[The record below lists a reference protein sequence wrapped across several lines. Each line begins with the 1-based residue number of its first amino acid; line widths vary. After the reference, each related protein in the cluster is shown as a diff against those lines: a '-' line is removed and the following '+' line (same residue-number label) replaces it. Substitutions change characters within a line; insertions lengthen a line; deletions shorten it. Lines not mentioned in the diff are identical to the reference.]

1 MKNVKQILEGK
12 THQVLSVAPEA
23 TVFEA
28 LQHLAEKNVGALVVL
43 DGEKLVGI
51 FSERDYAR
59 KVVLLGKS
67 SRDTPVRDIMTT
79 RVLCARP
86 EQTVEQCMALMTAKH
101 VRHLPVIDHKKVIG
115 LVSIGD
121 MVKEMISEQQFVI
134 AQLEHYIHQ

>member
-12 THQVLSVAPEA
+12 NHKVLSVAPDA

-28 LQHLAEKNVGALVVL
+28 LQRLADKNVGALVVL
-43 DGEKLVGI
+43 DGGKLVGI

-67 SRDTPVRDIMTT
+67 SRDTPVRDIMT
-79 RVLCARP
+79 RKVLCARP
-86 EQTVEQCMALMTAKH
+86 EQTVEQCMAIMTAKR

-115 LVSIGD
+115 LISIGD
-121 MVKEMISEQQFVI
+121 LVKEMISEQQFVI